1 MSSSV
6 SILCPC
12 VRCQELKNGHR
23 LTLKSHLPTPTPPT
37 RKLFLVSNERYGQKN
52 TFLLRYY
59 GTNFASIKRY
69 DQFCLFTVV
78 YKEAQIHPLLTL
90 FILFS
95 CYSFCSHCL
104 SSSPSLCPLSAC
116 SLFSLSTL
124 SLSLLS
130 LCLLSLFFCFFLY
143 ILSPLFSFSFLCPL
157 SLSLF
162 LYSIIELSP
171 SSLLYLC
178 SPSFYLPHVLVFYF
192 FHKNNHVGRQ

>member
-1 MSSSV
+1 M
-6 SILCPC
+6 
-12 VRCQELKNGHR
+12 
-23 LTLKSHLPTPTPPT
+23 
-37 RKLFLVSNERYGQKN
+37 KLFLVSYERYGQIN

-59 GTNFASIKRY
+59 GTDFASIKRY

-116 SLFSLSTL
+116 SLYSLSFSALSLPSLSFLLLLSLYTL
-124 SLSLLS
+124 SL
-130 LCLLSLFFCFFLY
+130 
-143 ILSPLFSFSFLCPL
+143 ILNSFSFLCPL

>member
-1 MSSSV
+1 MCHV
-6 SILCPC
+6 SRAQKWTQTDTKVTFHP
-12 VRCQELKNGHR
+12 H
-23 LTLKSHLPTPTPPT
+23 PPPRT
-37 RKLFLVSNERYGQKN
+37 IKLFLVSYERYGQIN

-59 GTNFASIKRY
+59 GTDFASIKRY

-104 SSSPSLCPLSAC
+104 PSSPSLCPLSAC

-143 ILSPLFSFSFLCPL
+143 ILSPLFSTLYPFSALSFSVSILYNWTL
-157 SLSLF
+157 SLLSTLF
-162 LYSIIELSP
+162 MLSFFL
-171 SSLLYLC
+171 SASCFGILLF
-178 SPSFYLPHVLVFYF
+178 P
-192 FHKNNHVGRQ
+192 

>member
-1 MSSSV
+1 LKIFNKAEARIRIIYHRLTPWNTLLKLYKLLLSSSV

-23 LTLKSHLPTPTPPT
+23 LTLKSPLPTPTG
-37 RKLFLVSNERYGQKN
+37 KLFLVSNERYGQKN
-52 TFLLRYY
+52 TFLLRCY

-104 SSSPSLCPLSAC
+104 PSSPSLCPLSAC

-143 ILSPLFSFSFLCPL
+143 ILSPLFSTLFPFSA
-157 SLSLF
+157 LSLF
-162 LYSIIELSP
+162 L
-171 SSLLYLC
+171 C
-178 SPSFYLPHVLVFYF
+178 FYTL
-192 FHKNNHVGRQ
+192 

>member
-1 MSSSV
+1 M
-6 SILCPC
+6 
-12 VRCQELKNGHR
+12 CQDLKNGHR
-23 LTLKSHLPTPTPPT
+23 LTLKSLFTLHPTM
-37 RKLFLVSNERYGQKN
+37 KLFLVSYERYGQIN

-59 GTNFASIKRY
+59 GTDFASIKRY

-104 SSSPSLCPLSAC
+104 PSSPSLCPLSAC
-116 SLFSLSTL
+116 SLY
-124 SLSLLS
+124 SLSL
-130 LCLLSLFFCFFLY
+130 CSLFAF
-143 ILSPLFSFSFLCPL
+143 SLFSFASFFIYSLPYSQL
-157 SLSLF
+157 FILSLPSLSLF

>member
-1 MSSSV
+1 M

-12 VRCQELKNGHR
+12 VMCQELKNGHR
-23 LTLKSHLPTPTPPT
+23 LTLKSLFTPTPPT
-37 RKLFLVSNERYGQKN
+37 RKLFLVSYERYGQIN

-59 GTNFASIKRY
+59 GTDFASIKRY

-143 ILSPLFSFSFLCPL
+143 ILSPLFSTLYPFSAL
-157 SLSLF
+157 SFSVSI
-162 LYSIIELSP
+162 LY
-171 SSLLYLC
+171 
-178 SPSFYLPHVLVFYF
+178 
-192 FHKNNHVGRQ
+192 N

>member
-1 MSSSV
+1 M
-6 SILCPC
+6 
-12 VRCQELKNGHR
+12 
-23 LTLKSHLPTPTPPT
+23 
-37 RKLFLVSNERYGQKN
+37 KLFLVSYERYGQIN
-52 TFLLRYY
+52 TFLLQYY
-59 GTNFASIKRY
+59 GTDFASIKRY

-104 SSSPSLCPLSAC
+104 PSSPSLCPLSAC
-116 SLFSLSTL
+116 SLYSLSFSAL
-124 SLSLLS
+124 SLPSLSFLLLLS
-130 LCLLSLFFCFFLY
+130 LY
-143 ILSPLFSFSFLCPL
+143 TLSPILNSFSFLCPL

>member
-1 MSSSV
+1 LRQQLSSSV

-12 VRCQELKNGHR
+12 VMCQELKNGHR
-23 LTLKSHLPTPTPPT
+23 LTLKSLSTPTPPT
-37 RKLFLVSNERYGQKN
+37 RKLFLVSYERYGQIN

-59 GTNFASIKRY
+59 GTDFASIKRY

-104 SSSPSLCPLSAC
+104 PSSPSLCPLSAC

-143 ILSPLFSFSFLCPL
+143 ILSPLFSTLFPFSA
-157 SLSLF
+157 LSLF
-162 LYSIIELSP
+162 L
-171 SSLLYLC
+171 C
-178 SPSFYLPHVLVFYF
+178 FYTL
-192 FHKNNHVGRQ
+192 

>member
-1 MSSSV
+1 V

-23 LTLKSHLPTPTPPT
+23 LTLKSPLPTPTG
-37 RKLFLVSNERYGQKN
+37 KLFLVSNERYGQKN
-52 TFLLRYY
+52 TFLLRCY
-59 GTNFASIKRY
+59 GTDFASIKRY

-116 SLFSLSTL
+116 SLFSLYSLSFSAL
-124 SLSLLS
+124 SLPSLSFLLLLS
-130 LCLLSLFFCFFLY
+130 LY
-143 ILSPLFSFSFLCPL
+143 TLSPILNSLSFLCPL
-157 SLSLF
+157 F
-162 LYSIIELSP
+162 L
-171 SSLLYLC
+171 C
-178 SPSFYLPHVLVFYF
+178 FYTL
-192 FHKNNHVGRQ
+192 

>member
-1 MSSSV
+1 MSDLV
-6 SILCPC
+6 KLCVP
-12 VRCQELKNGHR
+12 
-23 LTLKSHLPTPTPPT
+23 PTPPT
-37 RKLFLVSNERYGQKN
+37 MKLFWGSYKRYGQIN

-104 SSSPSLCPLSAC
+104 PSSPSLCPLSAC
-116 SLFSLSTL
+116 SLFAFS
-124 SLSLLS
+124 
-130 LCLLSLFFCFFLY
+130 
-143 ILSPLFSFSFLCPL
+143 LFSFASFFIYSLPYSQL
-157 SLSLF
+157 FILSLPSLSLF

>member
-12 VRCQELKNGHR
+12 VMCQELKNGHR
-23 LTLKSHLPTPTPPT
+23 LTLKSHFTPTPPT
-37 RKLFLVSNERYGQKN
+37 RKLFLVSYERYGQIN

-59 GTNFASIKRY
+59 GTDFASIKRY
-69 DQFCLFTVV
+69 DQFCRFTVV

-104 SSSPSLCPLSAC
+104 PSSPSLCPLSAC

-143 ILSPLFSFSFLCPL
+143 ILSPLFSTLYPFSAL
-157 SLSLF
+157 SFSVSI
-162 LYSIIELSP
+162 LY
-171 SSLLYLC
+171 
-178 SPSFYLPHVLVFYF
+178 
-192 FHKNNHVGRQ
+192 N

>member
-1 MSSSV
+1 MSKSFKS
-6 SILCPC
+6 
-12 VRCQELKNGHR
+12 GHR
-23 LTLKSHLPTPTPPT
+23 LILVTFHLPTRQPPT
-37 RKLFLVSNERYGQKN
+37 AHATMKLFLVSNERYGQKN

-104 SSSPSLCPLSAC
+104 PSSPSLCPLSAC
-116 SLFSLSTL
+116 SLY
-124 SLSLLS
+124 SLSL
-130 LCLLSLFFCFFLY
+130 CSLFAF
-143 ILSPLFSFSFLCPL
+143 SLFSFASFFIYSLPYSQL
-157 SLSLF
+157 FILSLPSLSLF